1 MGDKQRRN
9 YGSGSISQRKDG
21 TWTARMIIG
30 TNEAGNPRIKAF
42 YGKSERE
49 VKKKM
54 KEFEKEL
61 HKNDGTVVQKNTVE
75 TYIVYLIFHF
85 VSKDIFHK
93 KQRIFFGKN
102 CLCNCAGMF
111 ATIMWS

>member
-1 MGDKQRRN
+1 MGDKQRRD

-75 TYIVYLIFHF
+75 TYIFDFGNILGRIAWIIAESILMISKRSSYL
-85 VSKDIFHK
+85 
-93 KQRIFFGKN
+93 FFISN
-102 CLCNCAGMF
+102 
-111 ATIMWS
+111 